1 MSKRIKDY
9 KREISV
15 PAKKGGWFAHDVS
28 PTGKGVLLLS
38 PADASTGAFREFLLV
53 NIQPDGH
60 ATQMVVSAKG
70 MQWMSFCNFL
80 PDGDILAIGV
90 KGDRWPW
97 KISDIVEEGDPIDSF
112 SRLLEEGGLEL
123 MCSILDGSTLRPV
136 SEMAFK
142 PDSDATKGFLK
153 IKDMIG
159 KWYYSTGRRYDM
171 LLGEG
176 PCRVDLR
183 YTDRESLGED
193 YFTMR
198 IRGEWSLEKPKER
211 YGDTTGTGAI
221 EIMFKKDLTEISI
234 PRNSSFSLGSTS
246 WYNPLQ
252 ERAKIVPP
260 LHYPGR
266 NWGATPHLVEYTQY
280 PGGAYKSATAMLYS
294 AGRKIF
300 VSKRPLN
307 WKARKYKDGRDRSV
321 MGIDLDFG
329 QHFGRPDETFS
340 QESVS
345 GWPGLGADNISMA
358 FTEDTSRL
366 TVLSYLPYRSGDV
379 DEYGWSE
386 EGSADY
392 RWVVHSYDVDGRFEE
407 IERTGLRKAGKW
419 KTQSERKARTD
430 GLTNAGLPF
439 HIARLMA
446 LHGIGDK
453 EGIQLFRYLRSGG
466 APDVNANQQDPLEK
480 IDGLA
485 FSGKLS
491 REDARWLIENRE
503 HIELIEAII
512 EGDYSMERARGLL
525 IDMGFADYP
534 EAVTRVVGGAAP
546 ETVAMVFGI
555 NSETRTGAERGM
567 EEKTP
572 PPTEKEAE
580 PKKEHRG
587 FFRRRS
593 RFS

>member
-9 KREISV
+9 KREISI
-15 PAKKGGWFAHDVS
+15 PAKKGGWLAHDVS
-28 PTGKGVLLLS
+28 PSGKGVLLLS
-38 PADASTGAFREFLLV
+38 PANAYTGALREFLLV

-90 KGDRWPW
+90 KGDRQVL
-97 KISDIVEEGDPIDSF
+97 SDVFEYYHEGDPIDSF

-183 YTDRESLGED
+183 YSDRESVGED
-193 YFTMR
+193 YFTMGV
-198 IRGEWSLEKPKER
+198 RGEWCLEEKKEM
-211 YGDTTGTGAI
+211 YGEVSGTGAI

-266 NWGATPHLVEYTQY
+266 NWGGTPHLVEYTQH
-280 PGGAYKSATAMLYS
+280 PEFGSATAMLYS

-300 VSKRPLN
+300 ISKRPLN
-307 WKARKYKDGRDRSV
+307 WKARKSFDGQDRSV

-340 QESVS
+340 QESV
-345 GWPGLGADNISMA
+345 GETPGLGADNISMA
-358 FTEDTSRL
+358 FTEDASRL
-366 TVLSYLPYRSGDV
+366 TVLSYLPYHSGDV

-392 RWVVHSYDVDGRFEE
+392 RWVVHSYDVDGRLAE
-407 IERTGLRKAGKW
+407 IERTRLRKEGKW
-419 KTQSERKARTD
+419 KTQAERKDRTD

-439 HIARLMA
+439 HIARLIS
-446 LHGIGDK
+446 LHGIGDN
-453 EGIQLFRYLRSGG
+453 EGILLFRYLRSGG
-466 APDVNANQQDPLEK
+466 APDINANQQDPLEK

-491 REDARWLIENRE
+491 KEDAKWLIENRE

-512 EGDYSMERARGLL
+512 EGNFSMDRAKGLL

-534 EAVTRVVGGAAP
+534 EAVTRVVDGAEP
-546 ETVAMVFGI
+546 ETVAMIFGI
-555 NSETRTGAERGM
+555 NSKTRTRTERRM
-567 EEKTP
+567 EEEAP
-572 PPTEKEAE
+572 APTEEE
-580 PKKEHRG
+580 PETKKGRRG